1 MQEQEIELSV
11 GDVLELGDH
20 TVTVI
25 DINGSEVSFRVDS
38 HDTNELQFETTG
50 QVFRSMK

>member
-20 TVTVI
+20 TLMVI
-25 DINGSEVSFRVDS
+25 DIDGSEVSFRIDA
-38 HDTNELQFETTG
+38 NELQFETTG
-50 QVFRSMK
+50 QAFRSMK